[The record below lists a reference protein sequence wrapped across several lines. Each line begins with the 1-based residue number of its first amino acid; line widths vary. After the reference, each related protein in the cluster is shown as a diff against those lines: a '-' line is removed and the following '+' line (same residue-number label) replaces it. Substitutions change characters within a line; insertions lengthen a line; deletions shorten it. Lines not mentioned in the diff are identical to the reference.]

1 MEKLVEAM
9 GRDRLLDGKA
19 LAAATQAARLAKA
32 DLVTLMVREFP
43 ELQGVMGGIYLAGE
57 GASEE
62 VATAVRWHYQ
72 PIAVEVGAEPA
83 AAFAG
88 QDGKARVFA
97 AVALADKLD
106 TLAGYFG
113 LGESPTGSRDPYG
126 LRRAGQGAVR
136 AVLDFWRPKAGE
148 KAPDL
153 QALLAAAVEGYGP
166 LEQPADVTARSAQ
179 GFLLD
184 RLEYVLSARGF
195 SADEISSVVAAPDVD
210 EGAPARDPAKAPRI
224 RALADPID
232 AWRRVE
238 ALQRVRRE
246 VPEDFAA
253 LAEAFK
259 RAKNILAQ
267 QAPAAAVDPGR
278 FEADA
283 ERALFEAASRLARA
297 TGSYED
303 RLRGLASLR
312 APIGRFFDDVL
323 VMAEDPRVR
332 GNRLA
337 LLHLTLSLFYRIA
350 DISSLGGT
358 S

>member
-1 MEKLVEAM
+1 
-9 GRDRLLDGKA
+9 
-19 LAAATQAARLAKA
+19 
-32 DLVTLMVREFP
+32 
-43 ELQGVMGGIYLAGE
+43 MGGIYLAGE
-57 GASEE
+57 GAPEE
-62 VATAVRWHYQ
+62 VATAVRWHHH
-72 PIAVEVGAEPA
+72 PIAVEPDAEPA

-88 QDGKARVFA
+88 KDAAARVFA

-113 LGESPTGSRDPYG
+113 IGESPTGSRDPFG

-136 AVLDFWRPKAGE
+136 AVLDFWRPKPGE

-153 QALLAAAVEGYGP
+153 QALLAAAIGGFGP
-166 LEQPADVTARSAQ
+166 LKQPADVTARNAE

-184 RLEYVLSARGF
+184 RLEYVLEARGF
-195 SADEISSVVAAPDVD
+195 SADGVEAVVAAPDAD
-210 EGAPARDPAKAPRI
+210 EVAPAGQDPAKPARS

-232 AWRRVE
+232 VLRRVE

-267 QAPAAAVDPGR
+267 AAPAAVVEAKLL
-278 FEADA
+278 EADA
-283 ERALFEAASRLARA
+283 ERALFAAASGIEKAA
-297 TGSYED
+297 GSSYEEQ
-303 RLRGLASLR
+303 LRGLAGLR
-312 APIGRFFDDVL
+312 APVGRFFDDVL

-337 LLHLTLSLFYRIA
+337 LLKQTLSLFYRIA
-350 DISSLGGT
+350 DISKLGGN